1 MSDKTSLE
9 IALGNHQG
17 VPPDWMPASQVG
29 PFIIEDPVLVWL
41 EYHGAE
47 HGFQPDT
54 SPYEF
59 GDFIAEKGRQFEE
72 TWLQKM
78 APGAVQVCH
87 TAGEARSAG
96 KVQETFELMGQGA
109 PLIAQPALWWAPE
122 RIYGAPDLLVHSAW
136 LRQKFPDLLD
146 EAESRVA
153 ASYLGDSGQPGHY
166 VVFDLKFTTKLD
178 SSRKARDLEAYAAQL
193 RLYSYMLGH
202 LQGLMP
208 KQAFLIA
215 RDRLDDPLPVDVQ
228 SALGGPLDADLA
240 AMRDWFVEI
249 KVNGAGYLPWED
261 DIVAYNLSNQDDRWG
276 TAKETMARDKTPG
289 GDSALVYQIGHK
301 AKLEL
306 AGLGY
311 LSLASMLDE
320 DPETIPLEKCRGVGA
335 KKAEQI
341 RAVLQANRSGVPLLP
356 PPDSV
361 PAKRPFE
368 FFVDFEYFT
377 NVNVDFETQWPALE
391 GKEMVFMIGVGR
403 EDAGSWRYKAF
414 VAEAEDQAG
423 ELGIYEAFLD
433 YVGAETGGATLDDS
447 RVVFYHWTGAEVWQ
461 SRRVADRLQLPEDH
475 PLRGL
480 PWVDLQKPFLDGP
493 GALPDAWSYGLK
505 TVAGALGELHPE
517 FATHWPGDLD
527 EGLQAMVMGWQ
538 AYQSPEP
545 AASEEMQVIT
555 QYLEADCQALWNIL
569 RWLRTGIE

>member
-1 MSDKTSLE
+1 
-9 IALGNHQG
+9 
-17 VPPDWMPASQVG
+17 MPASQVQ
-29 PFIIEDPVLVWL
+29 PFIVEDPVLVWL
-41 EYHGAE
+41 EYHGQE

-72 TWLQKM
+72 TWLQEM

-122 RIYGAPDLLVHSAW
+122 RIYGAPDLLVHTAW
-136 LRQKFPDLLD
+136 LRQKFPDLLG
-146 EAESRVA
+146 EAESQA
-153 ASYLGDSGQPGHY
+153 AAPYLGDSGQPGHY

-178 SSRKARDLEAYAAQL
+178 NKKARDRGYEAQARIYN
-193 RLYSYMLGH
+193 YIVGH
-202 LQGLMP
+202 FQGLMP
-208 KQAFLIA
+208 KHAFLIA
-215 RDRLDDPLPVDVQ
+215 RDRVNNPLPVEIQ
-228 SALGGPLDADLA
+228 SDLDTPLDADLA
-240 AMRDWFVEI
+240 TMRDQFTDI
-249 KVNGAGYLPWED
+249 KINGAQYKPWED
-261 DIVAYNLSNQDDRWG
+261 EIVASNIGQSSERWA
-276 TAKETMARDKTPG
+276 TAKDIIAREKTPG
-289 GDSALVYQIGHK
+289 GDPALVYQIGVR
-301 AKLEL
+301 AKGDL
-306 AGLGY
+306 AGVGY
-311 LSLASMLDE
+311 PSLASLLE
-320 DPETIPLEKCRGVGA
+320 PDPGEIPLEECKGIGA
-335 KKAEQI
+335 KTAGRI

-356 PPDSV
+356 PPDSI
-361 PAKRPFE
+361 PGKRPFE

-391 GKEMVFMIGVGR
+391 GKEMVFMIGVGQ

-423 ELGIYEAFLD
+423 ELGMFEAFLD
-433 YVGAETGGATLDDS
+433 YVGAETHGATRDDS
-447 RVVFYHWTGAEVWQ
+447 RVALYHWTSAEVWQ
-461 SRRVADRLQLPEDH
+461 SRRAADRLQLAEDH

-493 GALPDAWSYGLK
+493 GGVPGAWSYGLK
-505 TVAGALGELHPE
+505 AVAGALGELHPE
-517 FATHWPGDLD
+517 YATQWPGDLD
-527 EGLQAMVMGWQ
+527 QGLRAMVMGWQ

-569 RWLRTGIE
+569 RWLRTGID